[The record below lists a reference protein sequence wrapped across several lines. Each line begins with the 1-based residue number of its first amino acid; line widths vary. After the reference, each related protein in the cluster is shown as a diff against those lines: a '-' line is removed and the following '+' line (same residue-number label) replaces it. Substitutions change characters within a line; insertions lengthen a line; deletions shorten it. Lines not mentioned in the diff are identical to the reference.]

1 MLIYMALGNNVSTK
15 LNVWHPKTSCVLLS
29 FKFCHLFQPQFTE
42 C

>member
-15 LNVWHPKTSCVLLS
+15 LNIWHPKIS
-29 FKFCHLFQPQFTE
+29 FLHSFMFWHLFQPQFTE